1 MSLEDLYKFGKLKK
15 HKTTSEEIKNLF
27 DVANRCNK
35 DASQTNISLDLRF
48 VSAYQGALACAEAIL
63 YCFGYEAP
71 RNSYHYM
78 TWDALKSIPDEYINN
93 AIAIFNNAKQKRS
106 NAFYDRADVVSERE
120 FEELLEEAKK
130 FVEYIK
136 DKIKQDFPDFSKKL

>member
-15 HKTTSEEIKNLF
+15 HKTTSGEIKNLF
-27 DVANRCNK
+27 DVAQRCIK
-35 DASQTNISLDLRF
+35 DASQENISLDLRF

-78 TWDALKSIPDEYINN
+78 TWDALKSISDEYINS
-93 AIAIFNNAKQKRS
+93 AIAIFNDAKQKRS
-106 NAFYDRADVVSERE
+106 NAFYDRTDVVSERE

-130 FVEYIK
+130 FVEYVR
-136 DKIKQDFPDFSKKL
+136 DKIKQDFPDFSKGI